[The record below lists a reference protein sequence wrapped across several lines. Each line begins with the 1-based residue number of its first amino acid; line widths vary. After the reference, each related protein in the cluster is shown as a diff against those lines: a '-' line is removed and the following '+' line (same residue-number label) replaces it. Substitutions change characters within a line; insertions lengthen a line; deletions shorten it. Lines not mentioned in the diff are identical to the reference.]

1 MRALFLAVLL
11 SAMPA
16 IAQIAGVEAARRS
29 VLSVEGLLKQRPED
43 PTLWYYLSRFQAE
56 AGNKA
61 GAVAAMEK
69 VVEFGDGLVPVRDQF
84 EPVWDLEAFQAARA
98 KLEAAAPRMDF
109 APTVF
114 EIEDRELIPEGIAWD
129 SATGHFFLGSM
140 KRKIMRVSST
150 GVVEF
155 AGAEADLDHVL
166 GLAVDAPRRLLYAVS
181 TSALTEEGEKK
192 RRNAVVVFDLERGKL
207 LRRVDVPGALQLNDV
222 AIARGGRAFASD
234 SQGGGIFEILES
246 GTARELV
253 APGQIRGTNGLAV
266 SPDVKR
272 LYAAHSTGVAVID
285 LADPKSIK
293 RLAVPPRQSVAAI
306 DGLYEWQGQLIGVQ
320 NHTTPGRVILMTLSA
335 DGNAITRV
343 QTLLSHHHPS
353 LDEPTTGAVTDRGFY
368 LLAATGVSHF
378 NRKGLID
385 NRDSLRKPTVLRVLL
400 PR

>member
-16 IAQIAGVEAARRS
+16 LAQVAGVEAARRS

-192 RRNAVVVFDLERGKL
+192 RRNAVVVFDLERG
-207 LRRVDVPGALQLNDV
+207 
-222 AIARGGRAFASD
+222 
-234 SQGGGIFEILES
+234 
-246 GTARELV
+246 
-253 APGQIRGTNGLAV
+253 
-266 SPDVKR
+266 
-272 LYAAHSTGVAVID
+272 
-285 LADPKSIK
+285 
-293 RLAVPPRQSVAAI
+293 
-306 DGLYEWQGQLIGVQ
+306 
-320 NHTTPGRVILMTLSA
+320 
-335 DGNAITRV
+335 
-343 QTLLSHHHPS
+343 
-353 LDEPTTGAVTDRGFY
+353 
-368 LLAATGVSHF
+368 
-378 NRKGLID
+378 
-385 NRDSLRKPTVLRVLL
+385 
-400 PR
+400 